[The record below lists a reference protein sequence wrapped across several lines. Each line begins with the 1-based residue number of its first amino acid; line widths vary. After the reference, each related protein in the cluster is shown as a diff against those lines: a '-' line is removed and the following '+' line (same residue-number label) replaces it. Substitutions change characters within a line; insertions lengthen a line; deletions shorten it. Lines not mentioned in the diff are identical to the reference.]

1 LKNDAATWTWGYNS
15 NGQLGNGTTT
25 NSSTPIQVSGL
36 RGITSLAG
44 GGWHSVANA
53 RVQPNPTATTTY
65 GYDQLYRATNVDST
79 ATTYAYDP
87 VGNRL
92 AKNTTSYTYDRAD
105 RILTARSVA
114 DTVNA
119 NGNPTGRGSDSFA
132 YDQANRLTSATV
144 GGTTSTYVYDGDG
157 KRVSQTVG
165 GTTTSYVYDVNT
177 ALPVVLTDGT
187 LKYVYGNGLAYAVDG
202 SGNVQ
207 VYHTDGLGSV
217 RAITDANGNVT
228 RTYQT
233 DEFGVPGQTTGNDV
247 QPFQYA
253 GQQRDGETGYYFLGA
268 RYYDPVIGRFT
279 SRDPAAGHAVAPS
292 DWNRYAYVGNNP
304 VAYNDPSGFCTDPG
318 GPGIRFCIERFIPT
332 ASAWGF
338 VGDNR
343 GADAYGGTYRL
354 RQDIYHNSDG
364 TLTESYDAG
373 LSVGVGGIWK
383 GQQRKGTV
391 GACWV
396 AAAKSKVTQESIVT
410 AYCQGTHGII
420 RTAPPIVSL
429 ITLDVTGG
437 SARVVSVWGTPYPSM
452 EVWEYGAGDPKLV
465 YYLDATQYHTDP
477 TDLFVPRRLPS

>member
-217 RAITDANGNVT
+217 RALTDANGNVIQ
-228 RTYQT
+228 TYQT
-233 DEFGVPGQTTGNDV
+233 DAFGVPTQTQESSS
-247 QPFQYA
+247 QPFQFT
-253 GQQRDGETGYYFLGA
+253 GQQRDASTGLYYLRA
-268 RYYDPVIGRFT
+268 RMDDPTIGRFMI
-279 SRDPAAGHAVAPS
+279 RDMLPLPPPQPALLHQ
-292 DWNRYAYVGNNP
+292 YAYVQANP
-304 VAYNDPSGFCTDPG
+304 ATFANSSGLVTAGICVTAIVGIPGAYATVSVCPLTVASNGD
-318 GPGIRFCIERFIPT
+318 
-332 ASAWGF
+332 
-338 VGDNR
+338 VGV
-343 GADAYGGTYRL
+343 
-354 RQDIYHNSDG
+354 QV
-364 TLTESYDAG
+364 
-373 LSVGVGGIWK
+373 SVGGDDHVG
-383 GQQRKGTV
+383 
-391 GACWV
+391 
-396 AAAKSKVTQESIVT
+396 
-410 AYCQGTHGII
+410 
-420 RTAPPIVSL
+420 
-429 ITLDVTGG
+429 
-437 SARVVSVWGTPYPSM
+437 
-452 EVWEYGAGDPKLV
+452 
-465 YYLDATQYHTDP
+465 
-477 TDLFVPRRLPS
+477 F